1 MPSLILYYGTDKFFS
16 IFYLSAEIYQPK
28 QFYPEAEAT
37 KKMMEIKQW
46 LKSKGIADLPRV
58 ALDVDR
64 LDSVC

>member
-1 MPSLILYYGTDKFFS
+1 LYSHFF
-16 IFYLSAEIYQPK
+16 FKAEIYQPR
-28 QFYPEAEAT
+28 QFYPEAEAM

-46 LKSKGIADLPRV
+46 LKTKGIADLPRV

>member
-1 MPSLILYYGTDKFFS
+1 M
-16 IFYLSAEIYQPK
+16 
-28 QFYPEAEAT
+28 
-37 KKMMEIKQW
+37 KKMIEIKQW